1 VTLTWMTKPSWGL
14 SHALLPD
21 SVHEFRGVEYVR
33 TLCGRTVRVGLLVPE
48 RLFGDQCR
56 RCVAKE
62 AAS

>member
-1 VTLTWMTKPSWGL
+1 VTLTWITKPSWDL

-21 SVHEFRGVEYVR
+21 SVHEFRGVEYAK
-33 TLCGRTVRVGLLVPE
+33 TLCGRTVRAELLVAE
-48 RLFGDQCR
+48 RLFADRCR